1 MLALLED
8 GLASPLL
15 AQIVEG
21 IRHLVAPEHNCS
33 DLTRPQKVANRKG
46 KFRLFQGN
54 LGLGWWKYYNLA
66 R

>member
-21 IRHLVAPEHNCS
+21 IRNLVAMLRSIILGQIVATSH
-33 DLTRPQKVANRKG
+33 DLTSKG
-46 KFRLFQGN
+46 SSGREITLFPGN
-54 LGLGWWKYYNLA
+54 LGW
-66 R
+66 